1 MAGFLYYC
9 SMYCYHNRKKRLSL
23 FCLPQVYMGQ
33 LRNKCVLD
41 IEQYDEGNGPK
52 NWTEWVLNEEN
63 WFIDDKGN
71 PELCGNA
78 TGAK

>member
-1 MAGFLYYC
+1 M
-9 SMYCYHNRKKRLSL
+9 
-23 FCLPQVYMGQ
+23 QVYMGQ

-52 NWTEWVLNEEN
+52 NWTEWVLNEDN